1 MIYLI
6 LTTSINNRILSLNDN
21 EKRKEQYIDAITYT
35 LSLLPEEI
43 QPIIVENNGKRS
55 TYLDNF
61 LHFNK
66 VVPIIY
72 TNNNEYT
79 FKNKGINEMLDIKE
93 VIKQYAIKDDDII
106 IKLTGRYRVTTPS
119 FFEKVIH
126 SQNKIDAFIKFFGSC
141 SLKYET
147 YDCILGMYAIR
158 CVYLKLVDHN
168 WMNLYLSPE
177 IAFAKYIRNTIFR
190 LDEITQ
196 LDLQCIFSE
205 DNRILYV

>member
-1 MIYLI
+1 MNIIIFLI
-6 LTTSINNRILSLNDN
+6 IGIIITSMFLVYWVFIKKEDENSKILRRWFGLPVDHLPN
-21 EKRKEQYIDAITYT
+21 EK
-35 LSLLPEEI
+35 
-43 QPIIVENNGKRS
+43 
-55 TYLDNF
+55 F
-61 LHFNK
+61 
-66 VVPIIY
+66 
-72 TNNNEYT
+72 TNNSITDCDDLSTIDKIIANPYCT
-79 FKNKGINEMLDIKE
+79 FYHSFNDFYNIKIEDVLKRNIKINDTVITTDYIKG
-93 VIKQYAIKDDDII
+93 
-106 IKLTGRYRVTTPS
+106 
-119 FFEKVIH
+119 
-126 SQNKIDAFIKFFGSC
+126 KIDAFIKFFGSC

-158 CVYLKLVDHN
+158 CLYLKLLDHN

>member
-6 LTTSINNRILSLNDN
+6 LTTSINNRILTINNN
-21 EKRKEQYIDAITYT
+21 EKRKEQYIEAITHT

-66 VVPIIY
+66 LVPIVY

-93 VIKQYAIKDDDII
+93 VIKQY
-106 IKLTGRYRVTTPS
+106 YP
-119 FFEKVIH
+119 
-126 SQNKIDAFIKFFGSC
+126 
-141 SLKYET
+141 ET
-147 YDCILGMYAIR
+147 NQ
-158 CVYLKLVDHN
+158 LKL
-168 WMNLYLSPE
+168 Y
-177 IAFAKYIRNTIFR
+177 F
-190 LDEITQ
+190 
-196 LDLQCIFSE
+196 FSE
-205 DNRILYV
+205 SFNILLFDQGLAVLRY